1 MKKDS
6 YTQKLVRSFMAHD
19 VTVEILLTGEGMSP
33 GKIRSKEI
41 AEVIESVEDMI
52 ASVVMRDHP
61 ELKKEMIVIG
71 LKSIRQGSIGLEF
84 APNLVELT
92 LPATRRLTQS
102 IVENNFSILPSSAI
116 NSLKKLS
123 AFAKRYQCNAEFFT
137 QNGRLES
144 LAVLTPETQIPD
156 IYPLS
161 GETTIYGEI
170 TRVGGA
176 EPKIQFKTLDSQI
189 VYCSTNK
196 TIAKKAGAKLY
207 TKVGLHGTAEW
218 NSETFEIEEFH
229 VIDISDYEQIPPS
242 EAFEELAN
250 LIGDSFDNIEDVD
263 RSVSEIR
270 YGLSEA

>member
-1 MKKDS
+1 
-6 YTQKLVRSFMAHD
+6 MAHD

-52 ASVVMRDHP
+52 ASMVVRDHP
-61 ELKKEMIVIG
+61 DLKKDTIVIG
-71 LKSIRQGSIGLEF
+71 LKSIRQGSVGLEF
-84 APNLVELT
+84 APNLAELT
-92 LPATRRLTQS
+92 LPATRRITRS
-102 IVENNFSILPSSAI
+102 IAENDFGVLPSGAI
-116 NSLKKLS
+116 SSLRKLS
-123 AFAKRYQCNAEFFT
+123 AFTRRHQCNAEFFT

-161 GETTIYGEI
+161 GETSIYGEI

-189 VYCSTNK
+189 IYCSTSK
-196 TIAKKAGAKLY
+196 AIAKKAGIKLY
-207 TKVGLHGTAEW
+207 TKVELRGLAEW
-218 NSETFEIEEFH
+218 NSETFEIENFH
-229 VIDISDYEQIPPS
+229 VIDISDYEKTSPS

-250 LIGDSFDNIEDVD
+250 LIGDSFDQIKDVD
-263 RSVSEIR
+263 RFVSEIR
-270 YGLSEA
+270 YGPSEA

>member
-1 MKKDS
+1 
-6 YTQKLVRSFMAHD
+6 MAHD

-52 ASVVMRDHP
+52 ASMVILDHP
-61 ELKKEMIVIG
+61 ELKKETIVIG
-71 LKSIRQGSIGLEF
+71 LKNIRQGSIGLEF
-84 APNLVELT
+84 SPNLAELT
-92 LPATRRLTQS
+92 LPATRRITKS
-102 IVENNFSILPSSAI
+102 IAENDFGVLPSGAI
-116 NSLKKLS
+116 NSLRKLS
-123 AFAKRYQCNAEFFT
+123 AFTRRYQCNAEFFT

-161 GETTIYGEI
+161 GETTIHGEI

-176 EPKIQFKTLDSQI
+176 EPKIQFKTLDSHI
-189 VYCSTNK
+189 IYCSTSK
-196 TIAKKAGAKLY
+196 AIAKKAGAKLY
-207 TKVGLHGTAEW
+207 TKVELRGLAEW
-218 NSETFEIEEFH
+218 NSETFEIENFH
-229 VIDISDYEQIPPS
+229 VIDISDYEQTLPS

-250 LIGDSFDNIEDVD
+250 LIGDSFDNIKDVD
-263 RSVSEIR
+263 RFVSEIR